1 MKSAL
6 TKLNQEIG
14 AADFKAKC
22 LQLIDDIHARK
33 RSSVIITKRGKPY
46 AKLVPVAS
54 KEEPLYG
61 FMKGM
66 VTIHGD
72 VTKPVEVDWKA
83 LK

>member
-6 TKLNQEIG
+6 IKSESEIG
-14 AADFKAKC
+14 AAEFKAKC

-46 AKLVPVAS
+46 AKLVPAGS

-61 FMKGM
+61 FMKGL
-66 VTIHGD
+66 VTIRGD
-72 VTKPVEVDWKA
+72 VTKPIEVEWKA

>member
-6 TKLNQEIG
+6 RKSQPEIG
-14 AADFKAKC
+14 AAEFKAKC
-22 LQLIDDIHARK
+22 LELIDDIHARK

-46 AKLVPVAS
+46 AKLVPVDS

-61 FMKGM
+61 CMKGLA
-66 VTIHGD
+66 TIHGD
-72 VTKPVEVDWKA
+72 ITKPVEVDWKA